1 MVPTETKSVE
11 GKDAVWKKALD
22 LLKRPTSLG
31 LAGTLG
37 IAVGVIGWGGFNTAM
52 EATNSLEFCT
62 SCHEMRDTVYQE
74 YKTSI
79 HYSNPA
85 GVRAICSDC
94 HVPKDWTHKIVRK
107 VQASNELWGKL
118 TGSISTPEKFE
129 AKRLELAK
137 HEWARMKASDS
148 RECRN
153 CHSFQAMDF
162 QHQRPKSAEQM
173 QKAMNEGGTC
183 IDCHKGIAHKLPD
196 MTTGWKSIY
205 SDLVAAAATTA
216 PKAGASVTTL
226 ATKGFWLTKPASADA
241 AVDGR
246 LLAPTPV
253 AVLESDGGFV
263 KVAVSGWQQEGA
275 ERIVYALQGKR
286 IFVAALGSD
295 TVDKVEHGKTVT
307 DPDTEQKWTE
317 AKLAVWV
324 KSDLMTAEAAKV
336 DAFGQEMFGAS
347 CGLCHAAP
355 PLGHYLAN
363 QWIGNLN
370 AMKRFV
376 ALDDEQFRFLQK
388 WVQLHASDT
397 GGHK

>member
-1 MVPTETKSVE
+1 MWTR
-11 GKDAVWKKALD
+11 AIA
-22 LLKRPTSLG
+22 LLKQPVALG

-37 IAVGVIGWGGFNTAM
+37 IAVGIVGWGGFNTVM

-62 SCHEMRDTVYQE
+62 SCHEMRDTVFEE
-74 YKTSI
+74 YKKTI

-107 VQASNELWGKL
+107 AQATGELWGKI

-137 HEWARMKASDS
+137 HEWARMKATDS

-153 CHSFQAMDF
+153 CHSFEAMDF
-162 QHQRPKSAEQM
+162 THQKKKEASDQM
-173 QKAMNEGGTC
+173 QKAWKEGGTC

-196 MTTGWKSIY
+196 MTQGYKALY
-205 SDLVAAAATTA
+205 DELVAAAAATP
-216 PKAGASVTTL
+216 PKAGARPTTL
-226 ATKGFWLTKPASADA
+226 ATKGFWLEKPASDTA

-246 LLAPTPV
+246 ILAPTPV
-253 AVLESDGGFV
+253 EVVGGEGGFV
-263 KVAVSGWQQEGA
+263 QVKVAGWQQEGA
-275 ERIVYALQGKR
+275 ERLIYAEQGKR

-295 TVDKVEHGKTVT
+295 AVDKVARGKTVT
-307 DPDTEQKWTE
+307 DPDTDQKWTE
-317 AKLAVWV
+317 ATLTAWV
-324 KSDLMTAEAAKV
+324 KADLMVTDAAKV
-336 DAFGQEMFGAS
+336 DAYGAEMFNAS

-355 PLGHYLAN
+355 QTGHYLAN
-363 QWIGNLN
+363 QWIGVLN

-376 ALDDEQFRFLQK
+376 SLDDEHFRFVQK
-388 WVQLHASDT
+388 WVQLRAQDT
-397 GGHK
+397 GGKH